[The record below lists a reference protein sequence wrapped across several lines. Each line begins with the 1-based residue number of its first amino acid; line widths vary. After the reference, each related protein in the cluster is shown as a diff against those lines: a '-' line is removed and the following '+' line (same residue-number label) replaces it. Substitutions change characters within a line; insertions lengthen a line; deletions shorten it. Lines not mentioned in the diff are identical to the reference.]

1 MKKLFA
7 FLAVFGM
14 LTFGASAIFAQAEE
28 TVADVA
34 ATEQVTEVTPAV
46 EQVATADD
54 QAVEE
59 VGLHK
64 QIKAKFIEGGAIF
77 MSFVLLCLIFGLALC
92 IERIIYLN
100 LASTN
105 TKKLLQQIEG
115 SLQDGG
121 IEAAKEVCRN
131 TRGPVASIFYQ
142 GLDRFDEGLEVVE
155 KSVVSYGSVQMGL
168 LEKGLT
174 WISLFIAVAP
184 MLGFMGTVIGMIDA
198 FDNIQAMGD
207 ISATAVAGGIKVALI
222 TTVSGLIVAII
233 LQVFYNYIVSKIDG
247 IVNSMEDASISLLD
261 ILVKYNMKKSLLLML
276 IFVLFSPVF
285 CFPWLYSE
293 NRLSLKAQKK
303 KVN

>member
-14 LTFGASAIFAQAEE
+14 LSFSAASTIYAQEE
-28 TVADVA
+28 QAA
-34 ATEQVTEVTPAV
+34 ATEEVSTQEDAAVVEDVVEPESQVDEA
-46 EQVATADD
+46 ALA
-54 QAVEE
+54 EE
-59 VGLHK
+59 EKGIHK

-77 MSFVLLCLIFGLALC
+77 MSFILLSLIFGLALC

-105 TKKLLQQIEG
+105 TKKLLKNIEDA
-115 SLQDGG
+115 LQEGG
-121 IEAAKEVCRN
+121 VEAAKEICRN

-142 GLDRFDEGLEVVE
+142 GLDRYDEGIEVIE

-168 LEKGLT
+168 LEKGLS
-174 WISLFIAVAP
+174 WISLFIAIAP
-184 MLGFMGTVIGMIDA
+184 MLGFMGTVIGMIEA
-198 FDNIQAMGD
+198 FDQIQAMGD
-207 ISATAVAGGIKVALI
+207 ISASAVAGGIKVALI

-261 ILVKYNMKKSLLLML
+261 ILVKYNAKK
-276 IFVLFSPVF
+276 
-285 CFPWLYSE
+285 
-293 NRLSLKAQKK
+293 
-303 KVN
+303 

>member
-14 LTFGASAIFAQAEE
+14 LSLSAASTIYAQEE
-28 TVADVA
+28 QAA
-34 ATEQVTEVTPAV
+34 ATEEVSTQEDAAVVEDVVEPESQVDEA
-46 EQVATADD
+46 ALA
-54 QAVEE
+54 EE
-59 VGLHK
+59 EKGIHK

-77 MSFVLLCLIFGLALC
+77 MSFVLLSLIFGLALC

-105 TKKLLQQIEG
+105 TKKLLKNIEDA
-115 SLQDGG
+115 LQEGG
-121 IEAAKEVCRN
+121 VEAAKEICRN

-142 GLDRFDEGLEVVE
+142 GLDRYDEGIEVIE

-184 MLGFMGTVIGMIDA
+184 MLGFMGTVIGMIEA
-198 FDNIQAMGD
+198 FDQIQAMGD
-207 ISATAVAGGIKVALI
+207 ISASAVAGGIKVALI

-261 ILVKYNMKKSLLLML
+261 ILVKYNAKK
-276 IFVLFSPVF
+276 
-285 CFPWLYSE
+285 
-293 NRLSLKAQKK
+293 
-303 KVN
+303 

>member
-14 LTFGASAIFAQAEE
+14 LSFSAASTIYAQEE
-28 TVADVA
+28 QAA
-34 ATEQVTEVTPAV
+34 ATEEVSTQEDAAVVEDVVEPESQVDEA
-46 EQVATADD
+46 ALA
-54 QAVEE
+54 EE
-59 VGLHK
+59 EIGIHK

-77 MSFVLLCLIFGLALC
+77 MSFVLLSLIFGLALC

-105 TKKLLQQIEG
+105 TKKLLKNIEDA
-115 SLQDGG
+115 LQEGG
-121 IEAAKEVCRN
+121 VEAAKEICRN

-142 GLDRFDEGLEVVE
+142 GLDRYDEGIEVIE

-184 MLGFMGTVIGMIDA
+184 MLGFMGTVIGMIEA
-198 FDNIQAMGD
+198 FDQIQAMGD
-207 ISATAVAGGIKVALI
+207 ISASAVAGGIKVALI

-261 ILVKYNMKKSLLLML
+261 ILVKYNAKK
-276 IFVLFSPVF
+276 
-285 CFPWLYSE
+285 
-293 NRLSLKAQKK
+293 
-303 KVN
+303 

>member
-14 LTFGASAIFAQAEE
+14 LSAGANAVYAQEDE
-28 TVADVA
+28 NVAGE
-34 ATEQVTEVTPAV
+34 ATEQVAEETAPSEEPAM
-46 EQVATADD
+46 QVAEETAPE
-54 QAVEE
+54 APK
-59 VGLHK
+59 GIHK

-77 MSFVLLCLIFGLALC
+77 MSFVLLCLIFGLALA

-105 TKKLLQQIEG
+105 TKKLLQNIENA
-115 SLQDGG
+115 LNDGG
-121 IEAAKEVCRN
+121 VEAAKEVCRN

-142 GLDRFDEGLEVVE
+142 GLDRFDEGVEVVE
-155 KSVVSYGSVQMGL
+155 KSVISYGSVQMGL

-174 WISLFIAVAP
+174 WISLFISLAP
-184 MLGFMGTVIGMIDA
+184 MLGFMGTVIGMIEA
-198 FDNIQAMGD
+198 FDNIQAMGT

-247 IVNSMEDASISLLD
+247 IVNTMEDASISLLD
-261 ILVKYNMKKSLLLML
+261 ILVKYNMKK
-276 IFVLFSPVF
+276 
-285 CFPWLYSE
+285 
-293 NRLSLKAQKK
+293 
-303 KVN
+303 

>member
-14 LTFGASAIFAQAEE
+14 LSFSAASTIYAQEEQAPATEEVSTQEDAAVVEDVVEPESQVDEAALAAEE
-28 TVADVA
+28 
-34 ATEQVTEVTPAV
+34 EK
-46 EQVATADD
+46 
-54 QAVEE
+54 
-59 VGLHK
+59 GIHK
-64 QIKAKFIEGGAIF
+64 QIKSQFIEGGAIF
-77 MSFVLLCLIFGLALC
+77 MSFVLLSLIFGLALC

-105 TKKLLQQIEG
+105 TKKLLKNIEDA
-115 SLQDGG
+115 LQEGG
-121 IEAAKEVCRN
+121 VEAAKEICRN

-142 GLDRFDEGLEVVE
+142 GLDRYDEGIEVIE

-184 MLGFMGTVIGMIDA
+184 MLGFMGTVIGMIEA
-198 FDNIQAMGD
+198 FDQIQAMGD
-207 ISATAVAGGIKVALI
+207 ISASAVAGGIKVALI

-261 ILVKYNMKKSLLLML
+261 ILVKYNAKK
-276 IFVLFSPVF
+276 
-285 CFPWLYSE
+285 
-293 NRLSLKAQKK
+293 
-303 KVN
+303 

>member
-14 LTFGASAIFAQAEE
+14 LSFSAASSIYAQQEE
-28 TVADVA
+28 AA
-34 ATEQVTEVTPAV
+34 ATEQTEAV
-46 EQVATADD
+46 VEDVVEPVSQVDEAALAEEEQ
-54 QAVEE
+54 
-59 VGLHK
+59 GIHK
-64 QIKAKFIEGGAIF
+64 QIKAKFIEGGAVF
-77 MSFVLLCLIFGLALC
+77 MSFVLLALIFGLALC

-105 TKKLLQQIEG
+105 TQKLLKNIEDA
-115 SLQDGG
+115 LQEGG
-121 IEAAKEVCRN
+121 VEAAKEVCRN

-142 GLDRFDEGLEVVE
+142 GLDRYDEGIEVIE

-174 WISLFIAVAP
+174 WISLFIAIAP

-198 FDNIQAMGD
+198 FDQIQAMGD
-207 ISATAVAGGIKVALI
+207 ISASAVAGGIKIALI

-261 ILVKYNMKKSLLLML
+261 ILVKYNAKK
-276 IFVLFSPVF
+276 
-285 CFPWLYSE
+285 
-293 NRLSLKAQKK
+293 
-303 KVN
+303 

>member
-7 FLAVFGM
+7 FFAVFAM
-14 LTFGASAIFAQAEE
+14 MTLGASTMYAQDETEVQAEGDSL
-28 TVADVA
+28 T
-34 ATEQVTEVTPAV
+34 QVES
-46 EQVATADD
+46 ED

-59 VGLHK
+59 DSMEDDAFAADTQAEAPKGIHK
-64 QIKAKFIEGGAIF
+64 QIKAKFIEGGAAF
-77 MSFVLLCLIFGLALC
+77 MSFVLLALIFGLALC

-105 TKKLLQQIEG
+105 TKKLLQNIEDA
-115 SLQDGG
+115 LNEGG
-121 IEAAKEVCRN
+121 VEAAKEVCRN

-142 GLDRFDEGLEVVE
+142 GLDRIDEGIEVVE

-174 WISLFIAVAP
+174 WISLFIALAP
-184 MLGFMGTVIGMIDA
+184 MLGFMGTVIGMIEA
-198 FDNIQAMGD
+198 FDKIQAMGD

-247 IVNSMEDASISLLD
+247 IVNTMEDASISLLD
-261 ILVKYNMKKSLLLML
+261 ILVKYNMKK
-276 IFVLFSPVF
+276 
-285 CFPWLYSE
+285 
-293 NRLSLKAQKK
+293 
-303 KVN
+303 

>member
-14 LTFGASAIFAQAEE
+14 LSFSAASTIYAQEE
-28 TVADVA
+28 QAA
-34 ATEQVTEVTPAV
+34 ATEEVSTQEDAAVVEDVVEPESQVDEA
-46 EQVATADD
+46 ALA
-54 QAVEE
+54 EE
-59 VGLHK
+59 EKGIHK

-77 MSFVLLCLIFGLALC
+77 MSFVLLSLIFGLALC

-105 TKKLLQQIEG
+105 TKKLIKNIEDALQEG
-115 SLQDGG
+115 GV
-121 IEAAKEVCRN
+121 EAAKEICRN

-142 GLDRFDEGLEVVE
+142 GLDRYDEGIEVIE

-174 WISLFIAVAP
+174 WISLFIAIAP
-184 MLGFMGTVIGMIDA
+184 MLGFMGTVIGMIEA
-198 FDNIQAMGD
+198 FDQIQAMGD
-207 ISATAVAGGIKVALI
+207 ISASAVAGGIKVALI

-261 ILVKYNMKKSLLLML
+261 ILVKYNAKK
-276 IFVLFSPVF
+276 
-285 CFPWLYSE
+285 
-293 NRLSLKAQKK
+293 
-303 KVN
+303 